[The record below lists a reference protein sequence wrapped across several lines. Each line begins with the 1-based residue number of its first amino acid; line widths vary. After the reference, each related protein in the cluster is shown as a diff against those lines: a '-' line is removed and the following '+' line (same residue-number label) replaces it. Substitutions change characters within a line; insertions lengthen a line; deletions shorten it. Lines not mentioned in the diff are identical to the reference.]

1 MGDMGFANT
10 LIWYHTHIDR
20 QSQDTRDSW
29 TNKYQIYKYIFT
41 PPVTYTQQQPASPWM
56 KKLGD
61 TKIYFTEVHNAFA
74 NASADQIQKD
84 YVLPVKHKE
93 Y

>member
-1 MGDMGFANT
+1 
-10 LIWYHTHIDR
+10 
-20 QSQDTRDSW
+20 
-29 TNKYQIYKYIFT
+29 
-41 PPVTYTQQQPASPWM
+41 M

-84 YVLPVKHKE
+84 YVLPRILIAMVSIILFSKFYLVKLVKQN
-93 Y
+93 